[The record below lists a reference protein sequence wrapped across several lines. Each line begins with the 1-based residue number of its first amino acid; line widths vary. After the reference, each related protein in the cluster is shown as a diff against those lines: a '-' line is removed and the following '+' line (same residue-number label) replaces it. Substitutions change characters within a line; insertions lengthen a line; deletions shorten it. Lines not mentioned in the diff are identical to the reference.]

1 MITVKQEADKKTE
14 QSGFAI
20 PEKKAMSIDSAKLF

>member
-1 MITVKQEADKKTE
+1 MKKEGDKKTE
-14 QSGFAI
+14 LSGSAI

>member
-1 MITVKQEADKKTE
+1 MITMKKEAEKKTE
-14 QSGFAI
+14 LSGFAI